1 MFAIFVDL
9 DEVGNQITQVDY
21 RFLVAAWVAFAAG
34 LSFYALRWR
43 VLLANKP
50 GFLRTFDACNV
61 GHMLNILLP
70 LRAGEPVRIVMIA
83 RSPNVTIPESVSSIV
98 IEKQIENLMRIGAFV
113 GALFL
118 GLGLEFSPLTG
129 LASLLLMILVVA
141 GLILMLRYRE
151 QILESWPKSLARIPR
166 MSEEKI
172 RQILKDFFDGLSALQ
187 NIRLLGFAFLWSLM
201 IWGSF
206 FVFQFLTLIALDTE
220 LSLFEQISISLA
232 VLALAPPS
240 APTQPGIYHASV
252 VAPLGAIGLE
262 TTGLTAYAVV
272 LHIQEMVLMTAFG
285 IVGVIH
291 SKALQD
297 LLRIIKPGSV
307 EQSVSEA
314 QKNTGG

>member
-1 MFAIFVDL
+1 
-9 DEVGNQITQVDY
+9 
-21 RFLVAAWVAFAAG
+21 
-34 LSFYALRWR
+34 
-43 VLLANKP
+43 
-50 GFLRTFDACNV
+50 
-61 GHMLNILLP
+61 
-70 LRAGEPVRIVMIA
+70 
-83 RSPNVTIPESVSSIV
+83 
-98 IEKQIENLMRIGAFV
+98 
-113 GALFL
+113 
-118 GLGLEFSPLTG
+118 
-129 LASLLLMILVVA
+129 
-141 GLILMLRYRE
+141 
-151 QILESWPKSLARIPR
+151 
-166 MSEEKI
+166 
-172 RQILKDFFDGLSALQ
+172 
-187 NIRLLGFAFLWSLM
+187 M